1 MTSERIKNGQIVWP
15 WPMTAGVLESG
26 RMLPL
31 SRKLHLFES
40 ELVFVRRTR
49 SYLVKLV
56 IQKRDVARV
65 VVLASREESSAD
77 FCVCTCRDWCSWW
90 VAESS

>member
-56 IQKRDVARV
+56 IQKKR
-65 VVLASREESSAD
+65 LCQSSGVGIKRRK
-77 FCVCTCRDWCSWW
+77 FCRFLCVHLP
-90 VAESS
+90 